1 MVKRERII
9 CLHKAKANGVTK
21 DEVAEIITHLSFY
34 IGWPKAW
41 SAFNIAKEIY
51 KN

>member
-1 MVKRERII
+1 MNPFLWLALKCTLRSI
-9 CLHKAKANGVTK
+9 LHFEAVNFVLCR
-21 DEVAEIITHLSFY
+21 VL
-34 IGWPKAW
+34 KAW